1 MSKWFALKA
10 LIATA
15 FESMFSFTLWEL
27 KSLGEETSLA
37 GCCCN
42 NLYEI
47 KRLSSSTW
55 FLLYTL
61 TGPSFEFR
69 SPPL

>member
-15 FESMFSFTLWEL
+15 FESMFSFTLREL
-27 KSLGEETSLA
+27 KSLGEEISFA

-47 KRLSSSTW
+47 KRLSSST
-55 FLLYTL
+55 
-61 TGPSFEFR
+61 
-69 SPPL
+69 